1 MRKPWTGWGGASKVS
16 VLGKE
21 EMLLVFSLL
30 AGGPQHG
37 SLIDPF
43 PILKLSFQWTNWAEI
58 KGHRMRNSRK

>member
-1 MRKPWTGWGGASKVS
+1 MS

-37 SLIDPF
+37 CLGTVELSEMLQF
-43 PILKLSFQWTNWAEI
+43 QTLKSCFLAELLAV
-58 KGHRMRNSRK
+58 